1 MLYSLSKTISVI
13 FSVLAL
19 ISCTPGS
26 CFEETTSFMKAS
38 FYETGTGRLNPP
50 DSLTMHGINKEADT
64 LYNKALK
71 VQPALFPFDAGDNT
85 CGFMVRIN
93 GISDT
98 LVVWYTSYPHLIS
111 KECGLTYFH
120 TLDSIFVTKNL
131 VDTVII
137 SNSKISTVNE
147 ENIRIFY

>member
-1 MLYSLSKTISVI
+1 MLYSLLKIISVVI
-13 FSVLAL
+13 PVLAF

-38 FYETGTGRLNPP
+38 FYETGTGRSNPP
-50 DSLTMHGINKEADT
+50 DSITMHGIGKEADT
-64 LYNKALK
+64 LYNKAPK

-85 CGFMVRIN
+85 CGFMIRIN

-98 LVVWYTSYPHLIS
+98 MIVWYTSYPHLTS

-120 TLDSIFVTKNL
+120 TLDSVFTTKNL

-137 SNSKISTVNE
+137 TNRKISTVNE